1 METQKQELVRIEDLR
16 IYFGREEQPVRA
28 VDGVSLSLRAGEFL
42 AFAGESGCGKSVL
55 AYALTGLLPA
65 AARQIGGRVLVKGRE
80 VAPMSARELR
90 ALRGGTIAYV
100 FQEPGRSLNPVMR
113 VGEQIAE
120 AVRRHQKAP
129 SVRAEV
135 IRLLGQVGI
144 PDAQEKAQAY
154 PHQLS
159 GGMQQRVMIAM
170 ALACRPALL
179 IADEPTT
186 ALDVTIQAQV
196 IELLQELNRSL
207 GMAVWLI
214 THNLGLVRGVAERL
228 FVMYAGV
235 VVEEGPTDEVLASPR
250 HPYTRALLAS
260 IPPLSGGTDRLCSIP
275 GAVPAPNQ
283 WPTGCRF
290 HPRCTAVLDVCRTT
304 EPALTECGSHRR
316 VACCLNGY

>member
-1 METQKQELVRIEDLR
+1 
-16 IYFGREEQPVRA
+16 
-28 VDGVSLSLRAGEFL
+28 
-42 AFAGESGCGKSVL
+42 
-55 AYALTGLLPA
+55 
-65 AARQIGGRVLVKGRE
+65 
-80 VAPMSARELR
+80 
-90 ALRGGTIAYV
+90 YV

-113 VGEQIAE
+113 VGAQIAE
-120 AVRRHQKAP
+120 AVRRHQQIP
-129 SVRAEV
+129 SVREEV
-135 IRLLGQVGI
+135 LRLLGQVGI

-170 ALACRPALL
+170 ALACRPELL

-214 THNLGLVRGVAERL
+214 THNLGLVHGVAERL

-235 VVEEGPTDEVLASPR
+235 VVEEGPTVEVLASPR

-260 IPPLSGGTDRLCSIP
+260 IPPLNGGTKRLSSIP

-283 WPTGCRF
+283 WPAGCRF
-290 HPRCTAVLDVCRTT
+290 HPRCNVVLDGCRTT
-304 EPALTECGSHRR
+304 EPALVPCGSHRR
-316 VACCLNGY
+316 VACPQCGEV